1 MKFIGG
7 KLGDIESKSKEEMCE
22 WSGFY
27 LWSVA
32 IVEQNSIKMQ
42 EHVGSHR
49 EVRDKGGVHR
59 ARSNMLRSMIA
70 IVLDGKTLLIDWK

>member
-7 KLGDIESKSKEEMCE
+7 KLSDIESKSKEEMCE

-32 IVEQNSIKMQ
+32 VVEQNLIKMQ
-42 EHVGSHR
+42 KLEKWHR
-49 EVRDKGGVHR
+49 KFRDKGGVH
-59 ARSNMLRSMIA
+59 AQ
-70 IVLDGKTLLIDWK
+70 TY